1 MTAPDLAGVASAL
14 LTSAATALGA
24 GAPTRQYRTA
34 GIAAVDFVS
43 PGCDSQLTVMVGPS
57 APGLAGANTTGRPE
71 PTPNRMRSFSFTLE
85 LQRSVPTL
93 ANDGSAPKAA
103 DLDAAGAQHCE
114 DFRTLDLWVRAQGW
128 GNHKIPPALTAL
140 GVQQVAASTISTVG
154 GAAQGGVVGIRAM
167 IVLVI

>member
-14 LTSAATALGA
+14 LTSAAAALGA

-34 GIAAVDFVS
+34 GIPAYDFVTAA
-43 PGCDSQLTVMVGPS
+43 CDSQLTVMVGPA
-57 APGLAGANTTGRPE
+57 APGLAGANTPGRPE
-71 PTPNRMRSFSFTLE
+71 MTPNRMRSYTWTVE
-85 LQRSVPTL
+85 LARAVPTL

-114 DFRTLDLWVRAQGW
+114 DFRILDLWVRGQGF
-128 GNHKIPPALTAL
+128 NNLRIPPALTAL
-140 GVQQVAASTISTVG
+140 GVQQVAASTITTVNP
-154 GAAQGGVVGIRAM
+154 QGGMVGIRAL